1 MGNVV
6 DYVSVASLDRPG
18 QHLTEAELA
27 RLEELTAAAGDDE
40 G

>member
-6 DYVSVASLDRPG
+6 DYVSVASLDRWS

-27 RLEELTAAAGDDE
+27 RLEELTAGDGE
-40 G
+40 E